1 MCGAGLWPVV
11 AWERDVV
18 HVVVDA
24 DEPLL
29 VVVVQCEVGV
39 VRVGD
44 LGGKVT

>member
-1 MCGAGLWPVV
+1 MCRVELWPAVT
-11 AWERDVV
+11 WEQDVV
-18 HVVVDA
+18 HVVIDA

-29 VVVVQCEVGV
+29 TVVVQCEVGV